1 MDNKNHTH
9 TYQVIYRVLYL
20 GGVFLLLAGMLL
32 SFVDGSAQ
40 AGGLDGSHRHA
51 TATPRVKNAS
61 KSKSNNDESHHK
73 QSTKAANSNQQK
85 HESEAGE
92 NANKNKKE
100 EGRKKTPTP
109 IKLPTEVENPTE
121 ANESA
126 ATQKVTQAPTQT
138 PETTQIPTE
147 TATQKAPTSVPQET
161 QISTAVPTET
171 PTAAPQETQAA
182 TAAPTETSTSTPPAT
197 PAASP
202 VPGNVTGSV
211 SFADTSTNLCLFVPT
226 TLEDT
231 VMVSLSGGSA
241 VLQTAWRVTQPADRA
256 TADNFSESN
265 VSNGDSINVT
275 GEWPGVRPT
284 DTAVTVHFRAV
295 LLDAVS
301 RNPISS
307 EAGAD
312 FTWTPSFCAPP
323 SAAASS
329 LSSSASV
336 IIPTVSIPN
345 TGSLAA
351 LPSPTPPPTVIAIPV
366 SNTPASNGSSAV
378 SGSVAHFSIPN
389 TGFAAATASP
399 TASRPTAPPTVMPS
413 FVATRTGTVVRSGSP
428 SPTVKAQ
435 PTSTRTQAVPVTGG
449 QSTATL
455 GPVAIPPTS
464 AVGQQQLVPVT
475 GEDLT
480 PARVPFAGLSLAQRI
495 TLYLGLVFVGIAFIL
510 QGLSRRK

>member
-9 TYQVIYRVLYL
+9 AYQVIYRVLYL
-20 GGVFLLLAGMLL
+20 GGIFLLLAGMLL

-40 AGGLDGSHRHA
+40 AAGLEGSHRHA
-51 TATPRVKNAS
+51 TATPRVKNVS
-61 KSKSNNDESHHK
+61 KQKSNNEQSHQK
-73 QSTKAANSNQQK
+73 QRSKTANSNAQK
-85 HESEAGE
+85 NESEAGE
-92 NANKNKKE
+92 GAHKNE
-100 EGRKKTPTP
+100 EAEGAKKTPTP
-109 IKLPTEVENPTE
+109 VKQPTEVENPTE

-126 ATQKVTQAPTQT
+126 ATQEATQT
-138 PETTQIPTE
+138 PTQPPEETQVPTE
-147 TATQKAPTSVPQET
+147 TATQAPTSVPQET
-161 QISTAVPTET
+161 QAATATPAET
-171 PTAAPQETQAA
+171 ATSAPQETQAA
-182 TAAPTETSTSTPPAT
+182 TAT
-197 PAASP
+197 PAETATSAPQETQAVTPTQTQAASQ

-211 SFADTSTNLCLFVPT
+211 NFTDTSTNLCLFVPT

-231 VMVSLSGGSA
+231 VVVTLSGGSA
-241 VLQTAWRVTQPADRA
+241 VLQTAWRVTQPADLS
-256 TADNFSESN
+256 TADNFSEFN

-284 DTAVTVHFRAV
+284 DTAVTVHFRAT

-323 SAAASS
+323 TAAVSN
-329 LSSSASV
+329 LSPSASGG
-336 IIPTVSIPN
+336 IPAVSVPN

-351 LPSPTPPPTVIAIPV
+351 LPSPTPPPTV
-366 SNTPASNGSSAV
+366 TPASNNQSSAV
-378 SGSVAHFSIPN
+378 SGSVTHFSVPN
-389 TGFAAATASP
+389 TGFAAASPSP
-399 TASRPTAPPTVMPS
+399 TPPPTVMPS
-413 FVATRTGTVVRSGSP
+413 FVVTRTATLVARSSP
-428 SPTVKAQ
+428 SPTVTAR

-449 QSTATL
+449 QATATL
-455 GPVAIPPTS
+455 GPVGIPPTAAS
-464 AVGQQQLVPVT
+464 GQQQLVPVT

-480 PARVPFAGLSLAQRI
+480 PARVPFAGLSLAQRF